1 MKNLYVKGHQVSLVN
16 ENSDPIDIN
25 LNKYVDHSSIFKIK
39 EYFNKST
46 ESNFLEITPNDIKK
60 EIKSLD
66 SSEKR
71 VHLKILLQN
80 ISIKCKIYVRHYK
93 IYIPRKL
100 YKKDFSKESHLFFL
114 KNNIFLVKNYRPV
127 SVLPTVFKI
136 FERIMQKQIVD
147 YINQYLLHCY
157 VGTEKA
163 SLHK

>member
-1 MKNLYVKGHQVSLVN
+1 MLYENSLSKKFSSFFDTAVKNVDVKGPQVSPVD
-16 ENSDPIDIN
+16 ENSGPIDIA
-25 LNKYVDHSSIFKIK
+25 LNKYVDHSSIFKIT

-93 IYIPRKL
+93 IYRPRKL
-100 YKKDFSKESHLFFL
+100 YKKGLFLRITPVFL
-114 KNNIFLVKNYRPV
+114 KNNIF
-127 SVLPTVFKI
+127 
-136 FERIMQKQIVD
+136 
-147 YINQYLLHCY
+147 
-157 VGTEKA
+157 
-163 SLHK
+163 